1 MIPPAVSTFM
11 KGYAMGAA
19 NVIPG
24 VSGGT
29 VAFITGIF
37 ETLINALKSLDVAAL
52 QLLTKGKFKEFW
64 NHINGGFLLPLGLGV
79 VISIVS
85 LAKLL
90 LFLFA
95 KHPTLIWAFFFGLI
109 LASIYYVGKTVSC
122 WAVGPVVAL
131 IVGVGIA
138 VFIGL
143 MKPAAE
149 NSSFIYL
156 ILCGVVGICSMII
169 PGLSGSF
176 VLILMGNYLLILEA
190 VNNIRS
196 SATSLD
202 FAALAGPLRIFLP
215 VLVGVVVGLIL
226 FSHFISWLFK
236 RFHDAA
242 VSLLTGFV
250 AGSLMIIWPWKKEL
264 IKLGGDGEPV
274 LRSSGRPVV
283 EGYTWHLPDMSNT
296 TWFAIGLIVVG
307 IVLVVLMESLANKPE
322 PGNGG

>member
-1 MIPPAVSTFM
+1 
-11 KGYAMGAA
+11 MGAA

-37 ETLINALKSLDVAAL
+37 ETLINALKSFDVAAL
-52 QLLTKGKFKEFW
+52 QLLTKGRFKEFW

-79 VISIVS
+79 VISFVS

-90 LFLFA
+90 LYLFV
-95 KHPTLIWAFFFGLI
+95 KHPILIWAFFFGLI
-109 LASIYYVGKTVSC
+109 LASVYYVGRTVSL
-122 WAVGPVVAL
+122 WSLGSIVAL
-131 IVGVGIA
+131 IVGVGVA
-138 VFIGL
+138 VFISQ

-149 NSSFIYL
+149 SSSFIYL

-176 VLILMGNYLLILEA
+176 VIILMGNYLLILEA
-190 VNNIRS
+190 VNDVRS
-196 SATSLD
+196 AATSLD
-202 FAALAGPLRIFLP
+202 FAAMAGPLRIFLP
-215 VLVGVVVGLIL
+215 VLVGVVAGLIL

-236 RFHDAA
+236 RFHDTAIA
-242 VSLLTGFV
+242 LLTGFV

-264 IKLGGDGEPV
+264 IKLGVDGEPV

-283 EGYTWHLPDMSNT
+283 EGYSWHMPEMSST
-296 TWFAIGLIVVG
+296 TWFAIGLMVVG
-307 IVLVVLMESLANKPE
+307 VILVVLMERLASKPE
-322 PGNGG
+322 LENGG